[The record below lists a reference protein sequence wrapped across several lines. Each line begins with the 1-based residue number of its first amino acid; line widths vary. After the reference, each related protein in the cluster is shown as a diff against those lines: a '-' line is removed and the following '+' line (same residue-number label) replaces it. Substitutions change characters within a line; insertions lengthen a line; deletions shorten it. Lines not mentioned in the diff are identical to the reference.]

1 MKQSSAASPKLRTAS
16 SIPSDLDGDHG
27 TGVGVSVR
35 STHTLIARLASMG
48 VDIPALVASVGLR
61 PEDLRDPDGRIS
73 HARAAALWNR
83 ARDLS
88 GDPLLSIRA
97 LEVVHALHVELLPDV
112 TEYLMIQLVAS
123 SSDVREAFSRLA
135 RYYAIVDDGT
145 RVTVESGPGRSVT
158 LAFGFPPE
166 ARDCRLLV
174 EFSIGIWAR
183 VLRGAL
189 EDATIPLEVHLRAPA
204 PATDVREVER
214 TVGATLRYGAERDGI
229 SIDARQLRA
238 QLRSARPAL
247 SEHLERRA
255 IEAIARLSTGASL
268 ARKVR
273 SALREGLRH
282 GSPTAEQTAKQ
293 LRTSVRTLSRRLREE
308 GTSHGALLDEVRAEL
323 AARYLGDP
331 DLGGADVAS
340 LLGFSDATTFHRA
353 FRRWYGC
360 TPAEFRA
367 RSAQRS

>member
-1 MKQSSAASPKLRTAS
+1 MKDASRPSPKATAPP
-16 SIPSDLDGDHG
+16 IEAKVDGDRE

-48 VDIPALVASVGLR
+48 VDIAALIASVGLR
-61 PEDLRDPDGRIS
+61 PEDLRDPDGRFS
-73 HARAAALWNR
+73 HARAAALWNH
-83 ARDLS
+83 AAEMS
-88 GDPLLSIRA
+88 GDPLVSIRA
-97 LEVVHALHVELLPDV
+97 LEVVHALHLELLPDI

-123 SSDVREAFSRLA
+123 SSDVREAFSRLE

-145 RVTVESGPGRSVT
+145 RVALESGPGRSVT
-158 LAFGFPPE
+158 LAFAFPPE

-174 EFSIGIWAR
+174 EFSVGIWAR

-189 EDATIPLEVHLRAPA
+189 EDATIPLEVHLRARA
-204 PATDVREVER
+204 PTADLREAER
-214 TVGATLRYGAERDGI
+214 TVGASLRYGADRDGI

-238 QLRSARPAL
+238 RLRSARPAL
-247 SEHLERRA
+247 AEHLERRA
-255 IEAIARLSTGASL
+255 IEAIARLSTGTSL

-273 SALREGLRH
+273 SALRDGLRH
-282 GSPTAEQTAKQ
+282 GSPTAEQTAKL

-323 AARYLGDP
+323 AARYLRDP
-331 DLGGADVAS
+331 ELGGADVAS

-360 TPAEFRA
+360 TPAEYRA